1 MRDFVL
7 TQKLLDRAL
16 KNANTKRI
24 VRVNLMIG
32 PFSEEREDSI
42 QFYWKDLARGSC
54 GEGAVLH
61 FDHARAE
68 MKCFDCSGSFYM
80 DGDEEVSMCKYCGAD
95 HYQWLDGD
103 DVLLESIE
111 VE

>member
-1 MRDFVL
+1 MREFAI

-16 KNANTKRI
+16 KNANAKRI
-24 VRVNLMIG
+24 VRVYLLIG

-42 QFYWKDLARGSC
+42 QFFWKDLAKGSN
-54 GEGAVLH
+54 GEGAILH
-61 FDHARAE
+61 FDHAHAE
-68 MKCFDCSGSFYM
+68 MKCFDCSGAFYPAE
-80 DGDEEVSMCKYCGAD
+80 DEKVSICEYCSAE
-95 HYQWLDGD
+95 HLKWLHGE